1 MAVVTGVDES
11 RTYRAGRGTVVTGI
25 LAGWLGLFAVLRGT
39 NTLNLGSQQLLP
51 LHEWL
56 NEVNDSI
63 GAHRNDNFLLRY
75 AVGGFRE
82 AIDRLVEL
90 LQALIAQPSFGRP
103 VPAIGWLGVIAIVAY
118 LCWSVADWRTATLA
132 AAGFAFLGLQG
143 LWQESM
149 DTLALTL
156 VAVLLALLL
165 GIPLGIW
172 AGTSDRFHRPASV
185 VLDLMQTMPTFV
197 YLAPLVLFFAIGP
210 AAATIATVVY
220 AMPPAVRLTAHA
232 IRTVPVTTVEAARS
246 LGSTS
251 RQTLTK
257 VLLPMSR
264 RTIVV
269 GVNQTI
275 MAALSMATVAAL
287 IDAPGLGQTVVKALE
302 TLDVGV
308 AFNAGLAIVVLAIVL
323 DRVTT
328 AASVRTR
335 RATGRRQVVGRRV
348 IRYAG
353 LAGTVY
359 AVWLSR
365 TYVWAAEFPE
375 TSVGATIAT
384 SADRATV
391 WAQDTFGGVAFGLRD
406 AVTTGI
412 LNPLEILLTESPWWL
427 VATVVLAIAG
437 LLGGWRGVVPAAV
450 CLAVLVGTGVW
461 HDAMITLAATLLAT
475 ALVLALGIVLGVWMG
490 RSERADRL
498 VRPVLDAGQTMP
510 PFVYLVPFLALF
522 GVGRFTAIAAAVVFA
537 VPVVTKIVA
546 DGIRRV
552 SPDTVEAAVGFGST
566 PWQVITKV
574 QLPMSRRTVAL
585 AANQGLI
592 YVLSMVVVGALVG
605 AGALGYDVYA
615 GFSQS
620 ELYGKGLAAGVAI
633 VCLGVML
640 DRITQA
646 ATPVAEESTR
656 EKTPGRRRTGIG
668 PGPRRLRRGEGG
680 RLHTAARG

>member
-1 MAVVTGVDES
+1 MAVVTGVGES
-11 RTYRAGRGTVVTGI
+11 RTFRPGLRTAVAAVV
-25 LAGWLGLFAVLRGT
+25 AGWLVLFAILRGT
-39 NTLNLGSQQLLP
+39 HTLRLDGQQLLP
-51 LHEWL
+51 LHDWL
-56 NEVNDSI
+56 NRVNDAI
-63 GAHRNDNFLLRY
+63 GAQRNENFVLRY
-75 AVGGFRE
+75 AVGGVRE
-82 AIDRLVEL
+82 GIDRLVEL

-103 VPAIGWLGVIAIVAY
+103 VPAIGWLGVIAIAVY
-118 LCWSVADWRTATLA
+118 LCWLIAGWRTAVLA
-132 AAGFAFLGLQG
+132 AAGLGFIGLQG

-156 VAVLLALLL
+156 VAVALALLV

-172 AGTSDRFHRPASV
+172 AGVSNRFHRLSSV

-197 YLAPLVLFFAIGP
+197 YLAPLALFFAIGP

-302 TLDVGV
+302 TLDVGI

-323 DRVTT
+323 DRVAT
-328 AASVRTR
+328 AASARTPHR
-335 RATGRRQVVGRRV
+335 RGAGGRRRRIV
-348 IRYAG
+348 AYAG
-353 LAGTVY
+353 LAGTAY

-365 TYVWAAEFPE
+365 TYVWAAEFPA
-375 TSVGATIAT
+375 TMVGSRISRTADRMTVWVQDSVGG
-384 SADRATV
+384 
-391 WAQDTFGGVAFGLRD
+391 FAFGLRD
-406 AVTTGI
+406 AVTTGV
-412 LNPLEILLTESPWWL
+412 LNPLQTLLTESPWWL
-427 VATVVLAIAG
+427 VSAVILVLAA
-437 LLGGWRGVVPAAV
+437 LLGGWRGVVPTV
-450 CLAVLVGTGVW
+450 LCLAVLVGSGVW
-461 HDAMITLAATLLAT
+461 HDAMVTLAATLLAT
-475 ALVLALGIVLGVWMG
+475 AVVLALGIVLGVWMG
-490 RSERADRL
+490 RNQRTDRV
-498 VRPVLDAGQTMP
+498 VRPVLDAAQTMP

-522 GVGRFTAIAAAVVFA
+522 GVGRFTAIAAAVVYA

-574 QLPMSRRTVAL
+574 QLPMSRRTLAL

-620 ELYGKGLAAGVAI
+620 ELYGKGLAAGAAI
-633 VCLGVML
+633 VALGVML

-656 EKTPGRRRTGIG
+656 ERQNAGRRPG

-680 RLHTAARG
+680 RLRAATG